1 MNIYRGSFE
10 KNSEIRCPRGDR
22 PTQHLR
28 GVGQILSRGETPLC
42 GVGQTQ
48 HRGVGLGNFDGIHL
62 GHAALFKKLITECS
76 GRGIPAC
83 VYTFENHPGN
93 VIFKDRHTP
102 LIMTE
107 ETKIRILEET
117 GVDELYLEHFDE
129 EYAKTPPEEFVKKI
143 LVDKLHAG
151 LVVVG
156 YDYTYGDRGRGTAK
170 ELVKYGEKYGFSVFI
185 IPPVNG
191 FLPETG
197 ESVTVSSTFLRKLI
211 QEGKMRDFRA
221 LTGRY
226 YTVPGRVAEGRKVGA
241 TLGFPTANILPKDG
255 FAIPEFGVYATRT
268 KVDGAIYRSIT
279 NVGNNPTF
287 ANIKNITIETHIIG
301 FNGELYGHAI
311 EVEFIDK
318 MRGEIVFSSPDDLIK
333 QLNYDLKVR
342 KNMSDGSVHVY
353 GNGGVDIYYVPTN
366 KFKSTVLK
374 VMLCD
379 TLDRE
384 TVYKNALIPA
394 ILNAGMR
401 KYPEIAD
408 ISERLQEL
416 YGTELSVGC
425 SSVGETQ
432 YAEFLTEYTSQKY
445 APDYPELENEVIDF
459 VFDMITDPLT
469 ENYGDAVGFSKK
481 IFERER
487 INRDNQIRSLIND
500 KHAYAQRRC
509 LEIMC
514 EGEPY
519 SVYNLGYA
527 GDGDA
532 LTPEGLY
539 AYYKN
544 EYLKK
549 VNVKVFY
556 AGREYPQHLT
566 ERVLEC
572 FNGGERVKLAKAYK
586 EKFIS
591 ENDVRFAEDTMRV
604 SQGKLFLGYRTN
616 TPPESDGYYASAL
629 CAAILGQGPNSKLF
643 MNVREKNSL
652 AYYAAAYVIKQK
664 GILLSFCGI
673 DPENRD
679 KAQRLM
685 TEQLE
690 AIRRGEITDDEYEAA
705 VKTLKTELMSYGD
718 SPALLLTY
726 YFGQTF
732 WGNAVDPDVYAKRL
746 MDVRISDIALAARR
760 MTLDT
765 VYFLTGSAEVTD
777 DEE

>member
-1 MNIYRGSFE
+1 MKIYRGNFE
-10 KNSEIRCPRGDR
+10 ENSE
-22 PTQHLR
+22 TQCL
-28 GVGQILSRGETPLC
+28 RGETPLC
-42 GVGQTQ
+42 GVGQTPHLRGIGQ
-48 HRGVGLGNFDGIHL
+48 TLSRGQTPRRGVGLGNFDGIHL
-62 GHAALFKKLITECS
+62 GHAALFRKLIKECS
-76 GRGIPAC
+76 ERGLPAC

-93 VIFKDRHTP
+93 IIFKDRHTP

-107 ETKIRILEET
+107 ESKIRILEET
-117 GVDELYLEHFDE
+117 GMDELYLEHFDE

-143 LVDKLHAG
+143 LVDKLHAS

-156 YDYTYGDRGRGTAK
+156 YDYTYGERGRGTAE

-185 IPPVNG
+185 IPPVKG

-197 ESVTVSSTFLRKLI
+197 DKITVSSTFLRKLI

-226 YTVPGRVAEGRKVGA
+226 YTVPGRVAEGRRVGA

-255 FAIPEFGVYATRT
+255 FAIPEFGVYATST
-268 KVDGAIYRSIT
+268 KVDGHTYRSIT

-287 ANIKNITIETHIIG
+287 ADIKNITIETHIIG
-301 FNGELYGHAI
+301 FNGELYGHDI

-318 MRGEIVFSSPDDLIK
+318 MRGEIVFPSPEQLIK
-333 QLNYDLKVR
+333 QLEYDLKVR
-342 KNMSDGSVHVY
+342 KNMCDGIIRIY
-353 GNGGVDIYYVPTN
+353 GNGGVEIYYAPTD

-384 TVYKNALIPA
+384 RAYKNALIPA
-394 ILNAGMR
+394 ILNVGMR

-416 YGTELSVGC
+416 YGADLSVGC

-432 YAEFLTEYTSQKY
+432 YAEFLAEYTSQKY
-445 APDYPELENEVIDF
+445 APDYPELENDIIDF
-459 VFDMITDPLT
+459 IFDMITDPVT
-469 ENYGDAVGFSKK
+469 EKYGDAEGFSRK

-487 INRDNQIRSLIND
+487 NNRDDQIRSLIND
-500 KHAYAQRRC
+500 KHAYAQKRC

-519 SVYNLGYA
+519 AVNNLGDA
-527 GDGDA
+527 GDGDS
-532 LTPEGLY
+532 LTPDGLY
-539 AYYKN
+539 EYYRN
-544 EYLKK
+544 EYLNK
-549 VNVKVFY
+549 VNVRIFY
-556 AGREYPQHLT
+556 AGKEYPQHLT

-572 FNGGERVKLAKAYK
+572 FSKGERVKLTKAYK
-586 EKFIS
+586 EKFVP
-591 ENDVRFAEDTMRV
+591 ENDVRFAEDKMSV

-616 TPPESDGYYASAL
+616 IPPESEEYYASAL

-643 MNVREKNSL
+643 INVREKNSL

-673 DPENRD
+673 DPENKD
-679 KAQRLM
+679 EALKLM

-690 AIRRGEITDDEYEAA
+690 AIKRGEISKEEYDAA
-705 VKTLKTELMSYGD
+705 VKTLKTELMSYND
-718 SPALLLTY
+718 NPALLLTY

-732 WGNAVDPDVYAKRL
+732 MDNITDPEVYAEH
-746 MDVRISDIALAARR
+746 ISKVTIDDIASAAGR

-765 VYFLTGSAEVTD
+765 VYFLTGNGEVTD